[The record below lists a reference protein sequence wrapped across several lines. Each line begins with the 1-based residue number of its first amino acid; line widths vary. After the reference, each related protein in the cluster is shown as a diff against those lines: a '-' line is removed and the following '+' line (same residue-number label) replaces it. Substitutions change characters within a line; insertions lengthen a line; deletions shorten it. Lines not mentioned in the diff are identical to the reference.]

1 MVEAINNENNRNEVL
16 QSQANIDKHL
26 KDGQPIKDHLSFM
39 KSYMRVVHDKD
50 PLVKRELFAVSLR
63 KERKI
68 TILSAK
74 RKLLVEQIRPQTQ
87 TFAK

>member
-1 MVEAINNENNRNEVL
+1 MVEAINSESNRNEVL
-16 QSQANIDKHL
+16 QSQTMVDKHL
-26 KDGQPIKDHLSFM
+26 KDSQPNKDHLSFM

-68 TILSAK
+68 NAK
-74 RKLLVEQIRPQTQ
+74 LTRSLFLL
-87 TFAK
+87 